1 VLKTKIASALLICLA
16 FNKATATPIELPLGP
31 ITSFGNA
38 SIPSSLLTLTQN
50 PAAPAMAHGKKE
62 SELYNSYGFGAV
74 GVGVEL
80 GDWGTVMDKLDAL
93 STLDPNAIDP
103 AQLNAVV
110 AQVNDAFSTL
120 NQLGYVKSSLNS
132 AVPLFPMIYSSQ
144 DMKSVYISADVS
156 AQTKIN
162 YLDSP
167 VQVTGVDSI
176 SATGALYTKALYR
189 GDISIGY
196 SQHLMDTSIGTL
208 YVGGKVN
215 AISLSLHKNVQGQSI
230 DIANP
235 GATAFTLDPS
245 TFQYQQ
251 SLAFGMDVGVLLTS
265 DNLQAGLTLTNLGNP
280 SFSYP
285 VIGQNCSTLPV
296 AEQDSCYI
304 AVAHSDRIN
313 LLETHVMTPQ
323 LKAEGA
329 MLSSSGNFV
338 VATAMDLNAVN
349 DATGD
354 PVQWFTLSSAY
365 LPQGWS
371 GLAAPEVRLGF
382 RKNLAGSQM
391 GYMNIGMTLFKFLAL
406 DIAQSL
412 NTTTINDAGNTTT
425 VPRSLLFSL
434 GFAANF

>member
-1 VLKTKIASALLICLA
+1 MLKNKLAYALLFLLS
-16 FNKATATPIELPLGP
+16 FSFKAAAAPIELPFGP
-31 ITSFGNA
+31 SVSFGNTT
-38 SIPSSLLTLTQN
+38 IPSSLLTLTQN
-50 PAAPAMAHGKKE
+50 PAAPAMAHGDKD
-62 SELYNSYGFGAV
+62 SEIYNSYGIGAV
-74 GVGVEL
+74 GLGLEI

-93 STLDPNAIDP
+93 SAIDP
-103 AQLNAVV
+103 NNIAPGDMTAVV
-110 AQVNDAFSTL
+110 AQVDDAFSTL
-120 NQLGYVKSSLNS
+120 NQLGYVKNS
-132 AVPLFPMIYSSQ
+132 FASQVPLFPMIYSSKG
-144 DMKSVYISADVS
+144 MSSFYINADIS
-156 AQTKIN
+156 SQIKIN

-167 VQVTGVDSI
+167 VQITGPNQI

-189 GDISIGY
+189 GDISLGY
-196 SQHLMDTSIGTL
+196 SQHLMKTSFGTL
-208 YVGGKVN
+208 YVGGKIN
-215 AISLSLHKNVQGQSI
+215 AMTLGLHKELEGQNI

-235 GATAFTLDPS
+235 GAAAFTIDPN

-285 VIGQNCSTLPV
+285 AIGQNCATAP
-296 AEQDSCYI
+296 DPTSCYI
-304 AVAHSDRIN
+304 AVAHSNEID
-313 LLETHVMTPQ
+313 LLETHVMHPQ

-329 MLSSSGNFV
+329 MRSSSGNFFI
-338 VATAMDLNAVN
+338 ATAMDLNAIN

-354 PVQWFTLSSAY
+354 RIQWFTLSSSY
-365 LPQGWS
+365 IPQGWS
-371 GLAAPEVRLGF
+371 GLAAPEVRLGL

-406 DIAQSL
+406 DVAQSL
-412 NTTTINDAGNTTT
+412 NTTTINDPGNTVT